1 MTRLIWPLLLLLAA
15 VAPAQAQDHVI
26 ASGETLEIS
35 VFRVPELTR
44 EAVVDVDG
52 QIAFPP
58 LGRIAVAGKT
68 TEDVAALLQDRMSGL
83 EIMLDAQ
90 VTVGLAAVRP
100 VVIGGDVA
108 QPGAIPFQRGM
119 TVRRAI
125 AMAGGLGALRPSPGA
140 AAELRAEGE
149 AIAAEL
155 LARHATLARA
165 RAELD
170 GAAQIAA
177 ADLPRLAGNEDEAVL
192 ALANRLLAAAN
203 AESEAEKAFY
213 ARDIAMID
221 TRIARLKEQI
231 EHQRALVEQQIEEV
245 TRYTDM
251 QGRGLTPQTRVSEEY
266 RTLNELRGNL
276 SEVEASIADVERQR
290 ETVAHELDRHDA
302 RRTAALEAEA
312 QEALAAIA
320 ALNARMNGVAGQLSQ
335 LGAGGM
341 DAVEVTLYR
350 AADGQETPAM
360 ASEDTVLQPGDLI
373 EVDLPDSF
381 FGMLPS
387 ANAVSADP
395 ASVPQR
401 SVQPS
406 TLAQQR
412 PMP

>member
-1 MTRLIWPLLLLLAA
+1 MTRLIWPLLLLLAT
-15 VAPAQAQDHVI
+15 VAPAQAQQHVI

-44 EAVVDVDG
+44 EAVVDIDG

-68 TEDVAALLQDRMSGL
+68 TEDVTALLQERLSGL

-108 QPGAIPFQRGM
+108 QPGAIPFERGM

-125 AMAGGLGALRPSPGA
+125 AMAGGLGALRPSLGA
-140 AAELRAEGE
+140 AAELRAEGD

-155 LARHATLARA
+155 LAQHATLARA

-170 GAAQIAA
+170 GAGQIAA

-213 ARDIAMID
+213 TRDISMID
-221 TRIARLKEQI
+221 TRVARLKEQI
-231 EHQRALVEQQIEEV
+231 EYQRALVEQQIEEV

-251 QGRGLTPQTRVSEEY
+251 QSRGLTPQTRVSEEY

-290 ETVAHELDRHDA
+290 ESVAHELDRHDA

-312 QEALAAIA
+312 QEALTAIA

-335 LGAGGM
+335 LGAGGF

-350 AADGQETPAM
+350 AADGQEAPAK

-381 FGMLPS
+381 FGLPPS
-387 ANAVSADP
+387 AGALSAEP
-395 ASVPQR
+395 ASVPRR
-401 SVQPS
+401 SGQLS

-412 PMP
+412 PTP